1 MKGKECLVFLVLIF
15 CVSLVSGAS
24 VSLSSGVV
32 SISDADNLYAY
43 EINFDYTGSITN
55 VVFGSFLGAGTSSGH
70 SERNSISSIYE
81 SKLDSTAT
89 GVSGDGTLFTVTY
102 IGEIGLESAV
112 LIANDTAET
121 TINYACG
128 NGVCTSSESCST
140 CPSDCGAC
148 PVTTTTAPS
157 GGGGGGGGAAVSVP
171 GISIDVSNIN
181 MDLVLNSNKERIIRV
196 TNTGEVATVV
206 NLGQIGLS
214 GIAIIEG
221 GGFTLAPGES
231 RDVRILFIALSETGI
246 YTGKIFI
253 AGKAILVSINMR
265 SKQLLFDALVVVPD
279 DEKLI
284 KLGDRLDVQITLIP
298 MGDDPRVDVT
308 LNYLIKDFDG
318 KIYVQESETIL
329 IEKQESFQKEFF
341 TEGLPVGNYIV
352 GLELVYP
359 NGVAT
364 SSSHFEIV
372 KEKPLFGPFSGLSTV
387 LIFLIIGVVVLVVL
401 IIMFMVRYKKRKK
414 NLLRRR

>member
-372 KEKPLFGPFSGLSTV
+372 KEKPLFSPFSGLSTV